1 MTLRSFQLRLTYL
14 TGATEDLEFTAPDL
28 DRAAQAVADRAH
40 RAGNPIK
47 TIGRYDTAV
56 EAAIAYDDAAHE
68 IFGEFA
74 WLNFPENYPPPCHD
88 IVVHEIPF

>member
-14 TGATEDLEFTAPDL
+14 TGATEEMEFTAPDL

-47 TIGRYDTAV
+47 TIVSADGRV
-56 EAAIAYDDAAHE
+56 FE
-68 IFGEFA
+68 IQNEGVPHGTEPA
-74 WLNFPENYPPPCHD
+74 T
-88 IVVHEIPF
+88 

>member
-40 RAGNPIK
+40 RTGNPIK
-47 TIGRYDTAV
+47 TIVSADGRV
-56 EAAIAYDDAAHE
+56 FE
-68 IFGEFA
+68 IQNEGVPHGTETPA
-74 WLNFPENYPPPCHD
+74 
-88 IVVHEIPF
+88 